1 MDKFNYLTSLLESAA
16 AKAIAGLTLTAANYD
31 EPIATL
37 KKRFGNPQLIINRH
51 MEALLN
57 VSAVSSHHDVKGL
70 RRLHDSVETHVR
82 GLRALGV
89 PSDSYGG
96 LLTSV
101 LVNKLPP
108 ELRLIVSRAVTGEH
122 WDLDMVMKVF
132 EQEVDARECA
142 CLPSATSN
150 QRGTQ
155 SRIPTA
161 ATLVASDPPSNAIVT
176 CVFCDRK
183 HQSVSCTQVI
193 DVSARKEI
201 LRRAGRCYICLK
213 KHHLSKDCRS
223 NMRCGDC
230 RGRHHITI
238 CHRRTTSHTDASTPS
253 RSTTNESSSDSGGT
267 APVTTNAF
275 CSNTRTSV
283 LLQTAQLHLFNPHST
298 QHNTVARA
306 IMDSGSQRT
315 YITRRLRDELNLPAV
330 ASESLQ
336 IKTFGNATDYESS
349 YDTVQLSLKTK
360 DYGTLNI
367 AALVVPTI
375 CHPLTSQPIN
385 YSQDHY
391 THLKGLKLADTAGAS
406 DKLEVDILIGSD
418 AYWSLVTGKIIRGR
432 NGPIAIQT
440 KVGWVLSGPTK
451 PQETAVNLTLTPTHV
466 LKIDAC
472 ALEPSL
478 DDRLKQ
484 FWDLESLGISKDET
498 SVYDKF
504 VQQIRFDGQR
514 YEVSLPWKEHH
525 PPLPDH
531 LDLCHKRLTGLIKR
545 LKQNPQLLEEYNA
558 IIQDQLNQ
566 GIVEV
571 LTQPEREVSHQVH
584 YLPHHGVIRQDK
596 TTSKLRIVYDASAR
610 STGPSL
616 NECLYTGPRF
626 GQSIFDILLRFRFQH
641 VALIGDIEKAF
652 LMVSVRE
659 RDRDSLRFLWVPNP
673 DDENPG
679 IATFRFSR
687 VVFGVSSSP
696 FLLNATINHHM
707 ETYRDSDPVFVDK
720 FLSSIYVDDLVTGSV
735 DVDSTYELYTKSRI
749 RLAKAGFKL
758 RKFVTN
764 SEELHQLIQERES
777 SLDRRETREKT
788 HVEEDQSYAKSSL
801 GVKTE
806 EGPGTSKVL
815 GILWDVAKDAL
826 RLDVGDVMAYATGES
841 EPTKRS
847 VASLS
852 ARFFDPLGVIAPV
865 TVLFKIFCQ
874 TLCEARLK
882 WDEPLS
888 GSHLETWTQLLSMV
902 SNAKTITV
910 PRCLYDK
917 ANLSLKS
924 ARLIGFC
931 DASAKAYAAV
941 VYMRLEDESSVDVKF
956 IAAKTRV
963 APVGGMTIPR
973 LELLSALLLSKL
985 ITSVA
990 AALEREISLDGP
1002 LCFSDSKAALFW
1014 IRGINHEWKQFVENR
1029 VSTIRNLVHPQY
1041 WKHCPGTENPADIP
1055 SRGMA
1060 ASTLSEIP
1068 LWLQGPHWLH
1078 FEECRPVHPDPDS
1091 SGTQLPGDCQ
1101 IELRRKEVTRV
1112 FVTSDDDRQGLNRLI
1127 ASENY
1132 SSAYCLFR
1140 VTALVLKFVHNVR
1153 TRTHHL
1159 PATDETAPPSELEQA
1174 RLLWIKEIQSRLQN
1188 ETGFPLWKSQ
1198 LGLSLDKFG
1207 VWRCGGRLLKS
1218 NLPPSAQTP
1227 ILLDKTHHLTKLI
1240 AMDAHRRVMHN
1251 GVQDTLA
1258 ELRASYW
1265 IIRGRQFIRK
1275 LIHRCTVCRKME
1287 GDHVAGVPPPSLPEY
1302 RVCQSRPFQTTGVDF
1317 AGPLHVRTSDRQGT
1331 SKVWL
1336 CLYTCCTT
1344 RAVHLDLVPDL
1355 STTTFMRCFRRFT
1368 ARRGTPS
1375 RMISDNAKTFK
1386 SAAGTIKDMLKCS
1399 EIKGFLSKLDIEW
1412 SFNLER
1418 APWCGGIFERM
1429 IKSAKRCLK
1438 KSIGKNCLT
1447 QDELLTLIIEVEAV
1461 LNSRPLTYISS
1472 EDATEPLTPSHLLVG
1487 YRILT
1492 LPDPTLPDDSDYT
1505 PENLTRR
1512 MNHLAK
1518 TLGRFWRRWKRE
1530 YLLELREFH
1539 RSREKGGMPHT
1550 IQKGEVVTVYDE
1562 NHPRG
1567 LWRLGRIEELIESS
1581 DGRVRGVY
1589 VKVLSKNGHIKVLRR
1604 PIQHI
1609 YPLELQSNRPDS
1621 PLESH
1626 RDDVT
1631 ADTSNNVRN
1640 RPVRRAAAQ
1649 ARDRVLGCLMDD

>member
-1 MDKFNYLTSLLESAA
+1 MSGEEEIDEATARKKRLRAAHRGSATRLLSQVDTAIASPDLPRLRQLQRSLISKQDVLSKLDDEMIELVREDELDQEVENADVIQEKISLAVINIDKALDAIMNPPDTHDHRSQEGERHSPSPESVNSEEHLPSRPSSATLTAEETDTAALHIPPATDPASTPPARSPHVAAPEAHHPLIPRTSIPSVPSLAITTTSLGPPTTTVVHGTSTLVTSATHGVVPSSTLPTTATLHDVTSLTPSIPPIPSSRVIGSQVKLPKLSIRRFNGDLTKWVTFWDSFNSSIHTNPTLSSVDKFNYLTSLLEFAA

-31 EPIATL
+31 EAIATL

-57 VSAVSSHHDVKGL
+57 VSAVSSHHDVKCL
-70 RRLHDSVETHVR
+70 RRLHDSVEAHVR

-193 DVSARKEI
+193 DISARKEI

-213 KHHLSKDCRS
+213 KHHLSRDCRS

-253 RSTTNESSSDSGGT
+253 RSTTNESSSEPGGT
-267 APVTTNAF
+267 APVTTSAF
-275 CSNTRTSV
+275 CSNTRASV

-330 ASESLQ
+330 ASESLR

-349 YDTVQLSLKTK
+349 CDTVQLSLKTK

-566 GIVEV
+566 GMVEV

-626 GQSIFDILLRFRFQH
+626 GQSIFDILLRFQLQH

-777 SLDRRETREKT
+777 SLDRRETGEKT

-806 EGPGTSKVL
+806 ERPGTSKVL
-815 GILWDVAKDAL
+815 GILWDVAKDEL

-852 ARFFDPLGVIAPV
+852 ARFFDPLGVVAPV
-865 TVLFKIFCQ
+865 TVLFKIF
-874 TLCEARLK
+874 ARHSAK
-882 WDEPLS
+882 QGLS
-888 GSHLETWTQLLSMV
+888 G
-902 SNAKTITV
+902 
-910 PRCLYDK
+910 
-917 ANLSLKS
+917 
-924 ARLIGFC
+924 
-931 DASAKAYAAV
+931 
-941 VYMRLEDESSVDVKF
+941 
-956 IAAKTRV
+956 
-963 APVGGMTIPR
+963 
-973 LELLSALLLSKL
+973 
-985 ITSVA
+985 TS
-990 AALEREISLDGP
+990 P
-1002 LCFSDSKAALFW
+1002 C
-1014 IRGINHEWKQFVENR
+1014 
-1029 VSTIRNLVHPQY
+1029 
-1041 WKHCPGTENPADIP
+1041 
-1055 SRGMA
+1055 
-1060 ASTLSEIP
+1060 
-1068 LWLQGPHWLH
+1068 
-1078 FEECRPVHPDPDS
+1078 
-1091 SGTQLPGDCQ
+1091 
-1101 IELRRKEVTRV
+1101 
-1112 FVTSDDDRQGLNRLI
+1112 
-1127 ASENY
+1127 
-1132 SSAYCLFR
+1132 
-1140 VTALVLKFVHNVR
+1140 
-1153 TRTHHL
+1153 
-1159 PATDETAPPSELEQA
+1159 
-1174 RLLWIKEIQSRLQN
+1174 
-1188 ETGFPLWKSQ
+1188 
-1198 LGLSLDKFG
+1198 
-1207 VWRCGGRLLKS
+1207 
-1218 NLPPSAQTP
+1218 
-1227 ILLDKTHHLTKLI
+1227 
-1240 AMDAHRRVMHN
+1240 
-1251 GVQDTLA
+1251 
-1258 ELRASYW
+1258 
-1265 IIRGRQFIRK
+1265 
-1275 LIHRCTVCRKME
+1275 
-1287 GDHVAGVPPPSLPEY
+1287 
-1302 RVCQSRPFQTTGVDF
+1302 
-1317 AGPLHVRTSDRQGT
+1317 
-1331 SKVWL
+1331 
-1336 CLYTCCTT
+1336 
-1344 RAVHLDLVPDL
+1344 LDL
-1355 STTTFMRCFRRFT
+1355 TW
-1368 ARRGTPS
+1368 
-1375 RMISDNAKTFK
+1375 
-1386 SAAGTIKDMLKCS
+1386 
-1399 EIKGFLSKLDIEW
+1399 KLGPN
-1412 SFNLER
+1412 F
-1418 APWCGGIFERM
+1418 
-1429 IKSAKRCLK
+1429 
-1438 KSIGKNCLT
+1438 
-1447 QDELLTLIIEVEAV
+1447 
-1461 LNSRPLTYISS
+1461 
-1472 EDATEPLTPSHLLVG
+1472 
-1487 YRILT
+1487 
-1492 LPDPTLPDDSDYT
+1492 
-1505 PENLTRR
+1505 
-1512 MNHLAK
+1512 
-1518 TLGRFWRRWKRE
+1518 
-1530 YLLELREFH
+1530 
-1539 RSREKGGMPHT
+1539 
-1550 IQKGEVVTVYDE
+1550 
-1562 NHPRG
+1562 
-1567 LWRLGRIEELIESS
+1567 
-1581 DGRVRGVY
+1581 
-1589 VKVLSKNGHIKVLRR
+1589 
-1604 PIQHI
+1604 
-1609 YPLELQSNRPDS
+1609 
-1621 PLESH
+1621 
-1626 RDDVT
+1626 
-1631 ADTSNNVRN
+1631 
-1640 RPVRRAAAQ
+1640 
-1649 ARDRVLGCLMDD
+1649 

>member
-1 MDKFNYLTSLLESAA
+1 MASEEAGEATTRKKRVRAAHRGSVTRLLGQLDEALESADVRRLRQLKQSLIDKLDILSKLDDKLIQLVEEEQLDTEVEQADLIKEKVSLAVIGIDDVIEDLVIPHPITKSGDRSREEVSPSRSRELSEGEEEGHITPHSSPSATGGMEIATHTTDISHTLAPHSSLPPIPSSPISRTRPPDPTLTPLVPRTSLSTISSLMTAPPVPTITAVSTLPSLPFTVYSGTSPLVTSSPHGVPPLTPAIVTPPSAASSSPFVPPMIPHPSSLRMIGPQVKLPKLTIKRFNGDLTKWVTFWDSFNSSIHTNPTLSSVDKFNYLTSLLESAA

-31 EPIATL
+31 EAIATL

-51 MEALLN
+51 MKALLN

-70 RRLHDSVETHVR
+70 RRLHDSVEAHVR

-440 KVGWVLSGPTK
+440 KVGWVLSGLTK
-451 PQETAVNLTLTPTHV
+451 PQETAVNLPLTPTHV

-525 PPLPDH
+525 PSLPDH

-720 FLSSIYVDDLVTGSV
+720 FLSSIYDDDLVTGSV

-815 GILWDVAKDAL
+815 GILLDVAKDAL
-826 RLDVGDVMAYATGES
+826 RLDVGDVMVYATGES

-874 TLCEARLK
+874 TLR
-882 WDEPLS
+882 
-888 GSHLETWTQLLSMV
+888 
-902 SNAKTITV
+902 
-910 PRCLYDK
+910 
-917 ANLSLKS
+917 
-924 ARLIGFC
+924 
-931 DASAKAYAAV
+931 
-941 VYMRLEDESSVDVKF
+941 
-956 IAAKTRV
+956 
-963 APVGGMTIPR
+963 
-973 LELLSALLLSKL
+973 
-985 ITSVA
+985 
-990 AALEREISLDGP
+990 
-1002 LCFSDSKAALFW
+1002 SKA
-1014 IRGINHEWKQFVENR
+1014 
-1029 VSTIRNLVHPQY
+1029 
-1041 WKHCPGTENPADIP
+1041 
-1055 SRGMA
+1055 
-1060 ASTLSEIP
+1060 
-1068 LWLQGPHWLH
+1068 
-1078 FEECRPVHPDPDS
+1078 
-1091 SGTQLPGDCQ
+1091 
-1101 IELRRKEVTRV
+1101 
-1112 FVTSDDDRQGLNRLI
+1112 
-1127 ASENY
+1127 
-1132 SSAYCLFR
+1132 
-1140 VTALVLKFVHNVR
+1140 
-1153 TRTHHL
+1153 
-1159 PATDETAPPSELEQA
+1159 
-1174 RLLWIKEIQSRLQN
+1174 
-1188 ETGFPLWKSQ
+1188 
-1198 LGLSLDKFG
+1198 
-1207 VWRCGGRLLKS
+1207 
-1218 NLPPSAQTP
+1218 
-1227 ILLDKTHHLTKLI
+1227 
-1240 AMDAHRRVMHN
+1240 
-1251 GVQDTLA
+1251 
-1258 ELRASYW
+1258 
-1265 IIRGRQFIRK
+1265 
-1275 LIHRCTVCRKME
+1275 
-1287 GDHVAGVPPPSLPEY
+1287 
-1302 RVCQSRPFQTTGVDF
+1302 
-1317 AGPLHVRTSDRQGT
+1317 
-1331 SKVWL
+1331 
-1336 CLYTCCTT
+1336 
-1344 RAVHLDLVPDL
+1344 
-1355 STTTFMRCFRRFT
+1355 
-1368 ARRGTPS
+1368 
-1375 RMISDNAKTFK
+1375 
-1386 SAAGTIKDMLKCS
+1386 
-1399 EIKGFLSKLDIEW
+1399 
-1412 SFNLER
+1412 
-1418 APWCGGIFERM
+1418 
-1429 IKSAKRCLK
+1429 
-1438 KSIGKNCLT
+1438 
-1447 QDELLTLIIEVEAV
+1447 
-1461 LNSRPLTYISS
+1461 
-1472 EDATEPLTPSHLLVG
+1472 
-1487 YRILT
+1487 
-1492 LPDPTLPDDSDYT
+1492 
-1505 PENLTRR
+1505 
-1512 MNHLAK
+1512 
-1518 TLGRFWRRWKRE
+1518 
-1530 YLLELREFH
+1530 
-1539 RSREKGGMPHT
+1539 
-1550 IQKGEVVTVYDE
+1550 
-1562 NHPRG
+1562 
-1567 LWRLGRIEELIESS
+1567 
-1581 DGRVRGVY
+1581 
-1589 VKVLSKNGHIKVLRR
+1589 
-1604 PIQHI
+1604 
-1609 YPLELQSNRPDS
+1609 
-1621 PLESH
+1621 
-1626 RDDVT
+1626 
-1631 ADTSNNVRN
+1631 
-1640 RPVRRAAAQ
+1640 
-1649 ARDRVLGCLMDD
+1649 